1 MNGKTVKVDK
11 LPTVRRL
18 PTYLQLLRSLART
31 GSEHV
36 SSGYLA
42 AVMGIEPILV
52 RKDLELTGISG
63 TPRVGYPISALLK
76 AIEDFLG
83 WDDVLHAFL
92 IGAGKLGTALLGYD
106 EFVNHGLKIIAAFD
120 NDPAKIGTTIQ
131 GIRVFGIAK
140 MPDLQK
146 RLNVGLAVLALPPE
160 HAQSVTDILV
170 QTGIRGIWNFT
181 SVDLDVPPDVITQKE
196 DMLSGLAVLSVK
208 MARNGT
214 PAPLLGGC
222 SNDN

>member
-11 LPTVRRL
+11 LPTIRRL
-18 PTYLQLLRSLART
+18 PTYLQLLRTLARN
-31 GSEHV
+31 GNEHV

-83 WDDVLHAFL
+83 WDDVLHAL
-92 IGAGKLGTALLGYD
+92 LVGVGKLGTALLGYG
-106 EFVNHGLKIIAAFD
+106 EFLNHGLKIITAFD
-120 NDPAKIGTTIQ
+120 NDPAKIGTTVQ
-131 GIRVFGIAK
+131 GIRIFSVAK

-146 RLNVGLAVLALPPE
+146 RLNISLAVLATPPE
-160 HAQSVTDILV
+160 HAQNVTDILV
-170 QTGIRGIWNFT
+170 HGGIKAIWNFT
-181 SVDLDVPPDVITQKE
+181 PVDLNVPPDVITQKE

-208 MARNGT
+208 MARSGT
-214 PAPLLGGC
+214 LLLGGC
-222 SNDN
+222 SNEN